1 MTSIRYFETK
11 ICPTYRKKL
20 CKTTGIN
27 MKNAKSNKKK
37 ASKLIIIF
45 YEYK

>member
-1 MTSIRYFETK
+1 MTYIKDLETK
-11 ICPTYRKKL
+11 ICPSYRKKL
-20 CKTTGIN
+20 RKTTVTN
-27 MKNAKSNKKK
+27 LKNAKSNKKK